1 MNGLKRIFHA
11 LFVVVKMTAGLL
23 QMMLWSDLDDFFGR
37 PPNEISIL
45 MKWCPRARLHARALT
60 LHITRMADQISFGF
74 CGGTFFPVMETLET
88 FRDQSAMLGN
98 I

>member
-1 MNGLKRIFHA
+1 
-11 LFVVVKMTAGLL
+11 MTAGLL